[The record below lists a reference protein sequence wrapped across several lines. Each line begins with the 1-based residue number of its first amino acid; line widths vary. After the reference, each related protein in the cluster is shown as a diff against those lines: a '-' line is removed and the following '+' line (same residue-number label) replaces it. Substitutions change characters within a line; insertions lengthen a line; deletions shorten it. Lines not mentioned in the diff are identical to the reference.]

1 MRDQE
6 MKKQQGSVLMITV
19 VVLFA
24 ATMISLYAMRGTIF
38 QDKMTANINNKVI
51 TTNAAEDGATQF
63 LNWLNGQFKASGG
76 GWPTGSTQQNWNTSA
91 GIPNTNSG
99 TLTVNSGNNG
109 YYWIDSSKHP
119 AGCGSNLCWDNTNK
133 IVTVKVTG
141 NLIKTSGST
150 TKILGE
156 SIYQIKIKGQFPG
169 AVKLPDLPA
178 ALTLGGTVASFK
190 GKNSNGFK
198 IDGQNKLAIATM
210 NSSADTVLNG
220 IPQNRRDSNH
230 YSGGADCPTGSG
242 ACVKNADLGI
252 WGDANKVM
260 ALVGSIKD
268 APNVTYIDGSV
279 NGKLEHYA
287 PSCAGIIIIRGG
299 YSGNGQQCGGNFNG
313 VLLILGGVY
322 SMTGGGGTDIRGA
335 IYTANIQASG
345 TEYIFGNNTSI
356 DFSGGGNMTITYDTS
371 FLGGDPNDPFA
382 GSGPI
387 KTTVLAWNEVKL

>member
-1 MRDQE
+1 
-6 MKKQQGSVLMITV
+6 MKQQQGSVLIITV

-24 ATMISLYAMRGTIF
+24 ATMISLYAMRGTII

-63 LNWLNGQFKASGG
+63 LNWLNGQFKTSGG
-76 GWPTGSTQQNWNTSA
+76 GWPTGTTQQNWNTSA
-91 GIPNTNSG
+91 DIPNTNSG

-119 AGCGSNLCWDNTNK
+119 VGCASNPCWDNTNK
-133 IVTVKVTG
+133 IVTVNVTG

-156 SIYQIKIKGQFPG
+156 STYQIKIKGQFPG
-169 AVKLPDLPA
+169 AVKLPDLPG
-178 ALTLGGTVASFK
+178 ALTLGGTVGSFT
-190 GKNSNGFK
+190 GKHSNNFK

-210 NSSADTVLNG
+210 NSSASTVLTG
-220 IPQNRRDSNH
+220 IPSNRRDSDH

-242 ACVKNADLGI
+242 ACVKNTDLGI

-260 ALVGSIKD
+260 ALVNSITNPVI
-268 APNVTYIDGSV
+268 APGVTYINGSV
-279 NGKLEHYA
+279 SGKLA
-287 PSCAGIIIIRGG
+287 DSVPSCAGIVIIHGDYSPSGNQCDFKGILIILGSFNGNGGGNTSIRGG
-299 YSGNGQQCGGNFNG
+299 
-313 VLLILGGVY
+313 VY
-322 SMTGGGGTDIRGA
+322 V
-335 IYTANIQASG
+335 ANIQGSSPGAY
-345 TEYIFGNNTSI
+345 TFGNASMNLN
-356 DFSGGGNMTITYDTS
+356 GGGNMSVTYDAS

-387 KTTVLAWNEVKL
+387 KTTVLAWNDIL

>member
-1 MRDQE
+1 
-6 MKKQQGSVLMITV
+6 MKQQQGSVLLITV

-76 GWPTGSTQQNWNTSA
+76 GWPTGTTQQNWNTSA

-119 AGCGSNLCWDNTNK
+119 VGCTSNPCWDNTNK
-133 IVTVKVTG
+133 IVTVNVTG

-178 ALTLGGTVASFK
+178 ALTLGGTVSSFR
-190 GKNSNGFK
+190 GKQSNNFK
-198 IDGQNKLAIATM
+198 IDGQNKLSIATM
-210 NSSADTVLNG
+210 NPNAQTVLNG
-220 IPQNRRDSNH
+220 ITHNNDSDH

-242 ACVKNADLGI
+242 ACVKDTDLGI

-260 ALVGSIKD
+260 ELVESIKN
-268 APNVTYIDGSV
+268 APGVTYI
-279 NGKLEHYA
+279 NGDVIKHELGQKV
-287 PSCAGIIIIRGG
+287 PSCAGIVIIRGN
-299 YSGNGQQCGGNFNG
+299 YKPTGNNCDFKGIII
-313 VLLILGGVY
+313 ILGGTFDG
-322 SMTGGGGTDIRGA
+322 SGGGNTAIRGA
-335 IYTANIQASG
+335 VYVADIQGSSPG
-345 TEYIFGNNTSI
+345 TYSFGNASTDI
-356 DFSGGGNMTITYDTS
+356 SGGGNMSITYDAS

-387 KTTVLAWNEVKL
+387 KTTVLAWNDIL

>member
-1 MRDQE
+1 
-6 MKKQQGSVLMITV
+6 MKKQQGSVLIITV

-38 QDKMTANINNKVI
+38 QDKMTANINNKVMTI
-51 TTNAAEDGATQF
+51 NAAEDGATQF

-76 GWPTGSTQQNWNTSA
+76 GWPTGTTQQNWNTSA
-91 GIPNTNSG
+91 SIPNTNSG

-119 AGCGSNLCWDNTNK
+119 VGCTSNPCWDNTNK
-133 IVTVKVTG
+133 IVTVNVTG

-178 ALTLGGTVASFK
+178 ALTLGGTVSSFA
-190 GKNSNGFK
+190 GKQSNNFK
-198 IDGQNKLAIATM
+198 IDGQNKLSIATM
-210 NSSADTVLNG
+210 NSSAQTVLNG
-220 IPQNRRDSNH
+220 ITHRNDSDH

-242 ACVKNADLGI
+242 ACVKNTDLGI

-260 ALVGSIKD
+260 ELVESIKN
-268 APNVTYIDGSV
+268 APGVTYIEGDVIQHQLGQKV
-279 NGKLEHYA
+279 
-287 PSCAGIIIIRGG
+287 PSCAGIVIIRGN
-299 YSGNGQQCGGNFNG
+299 YTPTGNNCDFKG
-313 VLLILGGVY
+313 VMLILGG
-322 SMTGGGGTDIRGA
+322 SFNGSGGGNTAIRGA
-335 IYTANIQASG
+335 IYVADIQGSSPG
-345 TEYIFGNNTSI
+345 TYSFGNASTDI
-356 DFSGGGNMTITYDTS
+356 SGGGNMSITYDAS

-387 KTTVLAWNEVKL
+387 ETTVLAWNDVL

>member
-1 MRDQE
+1 
-6 MKKQQGSVLMITV
+6 MKEQQGSVLLITV

-76 GWPTGSTQQNWNTSA
+76 GWPTGTTQQNWNTSA

-119 AGCGSNLCWDNTNK
+119 VGCTSNPCWDNTNK
-133 IVTVKVTG
+133 IVTVNVTG

-178 ALTLGGTVASFK
+178 ALTLGGTVSSFR
-190 GKNSNGFK
+190 GKQSNNFK
-198 IDGQNKLAIATM
+198 IDGQNKLSIATM
-210 NSSADTVLNG
+210 NPNAQTVLNG
-220 IPQNRRDSNH
+220 ITHNNDSDH

-242 ACVKNADLGI
+242 ACVKDTDLGI

-260 ALVGSIKD
+260 ELVESIKN
-268 APNVTYIDGSV
+268 APGVTYI
-279 NGKLEHYA
+279 NGDVIKHELGQKV
-287 PSCAGIIIIRGG
+287 PSCAGIVIIRGN
-299 YSGNGQQCGGNFNG
+299 YKPTGNNCDFKGIII
-313 VLLILGGVY
+313 ILGG
-322 SMTGGGGTDIRGA
+322 TFDG
-335 IYTANIQASG
+335 
-345 TEYIFGNNTSI
+345 
-356 DFSGGGNMTITYDTS
+356 SGGGNTAIRGAVYVADIQGSSPGTYSFGNASTDISGGGKMSITYDAS
-371 FLGGDPNDPFA
+371 FLGGDPNDPLA
-382 GSGPI
+382 GGGPI
-387 KTTVLAWNEVKL
+387 KTTVLAWNDVL

>member
-1 MRDQE
+1 
-6 MKKQQGSVLMITV
+6 MKEQQGSVLIITV

-76 GWPTGSTQQNWNTSA
+76 GWPTGTTQQNWNTSA
-91 GIPNTNSG
+91 SIPNTNSG

-119 AGCGSNLCWDNTNK
+119 VGCTSNPCWDNTNK
-133 IVTVKVTG
+133 IVTVNVTG

-178 ALTLGGTVASFK
+178 ALTLGGTVNSFT
-190 GKNSNGFK
+190 GKNSNNFK
-198 IDGQNKLAIATM
+198 IDGQNKLSIATM
-210 NSSADTVLNG
+210 NLSANTVLNG
-220 IPQNRRDSNH
+220 IPQNRRDSDH

-242 ACVKNADLGI
+242 ACVKDTDLGI

-260 ALVGSIKD
+260 ALVDSIKT
-268 APNVTYIDGSV
+268 ASGVSYINGSV
-279 NGKLEHYA
+279 SGKLSDYV
-287 PSCAGIIIIRGG
+287 PSCAGIVIIQGD
-299 YSGNGQQCGGNFNG
+299 YSPNGNQCDFKG
-313 VLLILGGVY
+313 VMLILGG
-322 SMTGGGGTDIRGA
+322 SFNGSGGGNTAIRGA
-335 IYTANIQASG
+335 IYVADIQGSSPG
-345 TEYIFGNNTSI
+345 SYSFGNASTDI
-356 DFSGGGNMTITYDTS
+356 SGGGNMSITYDAS